1 MEGEVRLE
9 YILKWREHPLNKP
22 PRHSK
27 GKTNSE
33 SVPRPEAT
41 YQSGIV
47 HSTRPKGLVE
57 WVPSLTTR
65 ATVVPF
71 SLPMSEQERTL
82 IHNNEN
88 LFRTSRQRWI
98 QVQRRRGSLRACWF
112 VSSKSNRYRW
122 GDRILHDFR
131 PLHPQ
136 RTGDL
141 RSSLIRWP
149 GIPWSLN
156 MWSSAS
162 IRRRQIE
169 QFAWNG

>member
-1 MEGEVRLE
+1 MISVKIFIIFLKVKIYPPWGKVWKVNGGRVRLE
-9 YILKWREHPLNKP
+9 YILKWREPPLNKP

-33 SVPRPEAT
+33 SAPRPEAT

-65 ATVVPF
+65 VTVVPF

-88 LFRTSRQRWI
+88 LFRTSRQR
-98 QVQRRRGSLRACWF
+98 
-112 VSSKSNRYRW
+112 
-122 GDRILHDFR
+122 
-131 PLHPQ
+131 
-136 RTGDL
+136 
-141 RSSLIRWP
+141 
-149 GIPWSLN
+149 
-156 MWSSAS
+156 
-162 IRRRQIE
+162 
-169 QFAWNG
+169 